1 MPVEMSTDMMVNA
14 LNKCCDGYER
24 CADCEL
30 KPKYDKEVKEY
41 TENYGCSFES
51 MDNQMIEKIYSWYK
65 ELDPAACENADAKCC
80 NKESDDLKPNIEP
93 KVARHYAICQKL
105 NQVYKAKNHDYGD
118 SFGDTYKKLGIISA
132 VTRLSDKM
140 NRLMSLAVSHDAQVK
155 DEKIEDTLLDMANY
169 AIMTLI
175 ELGYEPE
182 N

>member
-1 MPVEMSTDMMVNA
+1 MTRDEKIAA
-14 LNKCCDGYER
+14 LDECCHFYGR
-24 CADCEL
+24 CEECEL
-30 KPKYDKEVKEY
+30 LKKYDKETNEWTDEY
-41 TENYGCSFES
+41 ACVFSD
-51 MDNQMIEKIYSWYK
+51 MDDNMLNKCYNWYK
-65 ELDPAACENADAKCC
+65 EIGPAACENAEAKCC
-80 NKESDDLKPNIEP
+80 EVEPDDLKLHIDP

-105 NQVYKAKNHDYGD
+105 NAVYKAKNHDYGD

-140 NRLMSLAVSHDAQVK
+140 NRLMSLAVKYDAQVK